1 MNLTPRLIYRALAWK
16 ERKRVE
22 LSRRRDPTPGKQ
34 DQRQDNRQDQRQ
46 DNRKTGARGE
56 TLAYWYLRQAGYTI
70 VARNLRAQGNQGEV
84 DLIGWDGN
92 VLAFI
97 EVKTRT
103 TLAAGEPEAA
113 VTGKKRQ
120 RVVRA
125 ARQYM
130 RGQGLISQPYRFDL
144 ISIYWD
150 LKEGLRVRLT
160 KDAFKGAAF

>member
-1 MNLTPRLIYRALAWK
+1 MSLTPRLIYRALAWK

-22 LSRRRDPTPGKQ
+22 LARRENSTPGE
-34 DQRQDNRQDQRQ
+34 QDNRQDKRQ
-46 DNRKTGARGE
+46 DKQKTGERGE

-70 VARNLRAQGNQGEV
+70 VARNLRARGNQGEV

-113 VTGKKRQ
+113 VTGLKRR
-120 RVVRA
+120 RVVRTA
-125 ARQYM
+125 LQYL
-130 RGQGLISQPYRFDL
+130 REHGLIRQPYRFDL

-150 LKEGLRVRLT
+150 PKEGLRVRLT